1 MILCL
6 IRHSEFS
13 ESYYEVT
20 DVSEAISVTVYWE
33 FFKRGHRNAAFLE
46 MFYQPSEIT
55 HFSLKLPM
63 I

>member
-6 IRHSEFS
+6 IRHSDFS

-33 FFKRGHRNAAFLE
+33 FLNVDIGMLH
-46 MFYQPSEIT
+46 FYKCSINL
-55 HFSLKLPM
+55 LKLH
-63 I
+63 IFL

>member
-6 IRHSEFS
+6 IRHSDFS

-33 FFKRGHRNAAFLE
+33 FLNVDIGML
-46 MFYQPSEIT
+46 
-55 HFSLKLPM
+55 HF
-63 I
+63 

>member
-33 FFKRGHRNAAFLE
+33 FLNVDIGMLH
-46 MFYQPSEIT
+46 FYKCSINL
-55 HFSLKLPM
+55 LKLH
-63 I
+63 IFL